1 MYITLILL
9 ILAVGL
15 LLLILPHRTIKR
27 LSQLNGFSI
36 CLRLFG
42 LILVLIGTLSIYAVL
57 SGAIVLPLIK

>member
-15 LLLILPHRTIKR
+15 LLLILPHRTIKNM
-27 LSQLNGFSI
+27 SELNGFSL
-36 CLRLFG
+36 CLSLFG
-42 LILVLIGTLSIYAVL
+42 LILVLIGILTIYAVL

>member
-15 LLLILPHRTIKR
+15 SLLILPHRTIK
-27 LSQLNGFSI
+27 SMSELNGFSL
-36 CLRLFG
+36 CFRLFG
-42 LILVLIGTLSIYAVL
+42 LILVIIGILTIYAVL